1 MTDATDNKTTVL
13 KAEGLTKTYRDFWHR
28 PKVRALDG
36 IDFEVAP
43 GEVFGL
49 LGPNGSGK
57 STTLK
62 MILGLLYPTQGQ
74 INVFGQPPSAVRI
87 KERIGYLPEESYLY
101 KYLTAR
107 ETLDFYGK
115 LFDLSTVERKQR
127 TEQLLDMVNLRQAA
141 NRSIGEFSKG
151 MTRRIGLAQALI
163 NDPDLIVLD
172 EPTSG
177 LDPIGRRQVKDL
189 ILTLAK
195 RGKTVFV
202 ASHLLADVEDV
213 CDRIAILY
221 NGRIL
226 VQGAVKDLLEE
237 RDTCRWTTNSLPKE
251 SLKKV
256 LELLREYMG
265 AEPEI
270 EQFSQSLEQFFLKV
284 VAQASGDGATSVST
298 SAVAD
303 YLSTS
308 DKSNNEGKER
318 NDNA

>member
-1 MTDATDNKTTVL
+1 MTDVTDNKTSVL
-13 KAEGLTKTYRDFWHR
+13 EAKGLTKTYRDFWRR

-36 IDFEVAP
+36 IDFTVAS

-62 MILGLLYPTQGQ
+62 MILGLLYPTEGQ
-74 INVFGQPPSAVRI
+74 IEVFGQSPNNVRM

-115 LFDLSTVERKQR
+115 LFDLTATERRQR
-127 TEQLLDMVNLRQAA
+127 VDQLLEMVNLKQAT
-141 NRSIGEFSKG
+141 NRTIGEFSKG
-151 MTRRIGLAQALI
+151 MARRIGLAQALI

-189 ILTLAK
+189 IATLAS

-226 VQGAVKDLLEE
+226 VQGGVTDLLEE
-237 RDTCRWTTNSLPKE
+237 RDTCRWTTTSLPKE
-251 SLKKV
+251 SLDNV
-256 LELLREYMG
+256 LALLREHLG
-265 AEPEI
+265 AEPEV
-270 EQFSQSLEQFFLKV
+270 EKYSQSLERFFLQV
-284 VAQASGDGATSVST
+284 VAHASGEGDGTVSPD
-298 SAVAD
+298 AVAD
-303 YLSTS
+303 FLSS
-308 DKSNNEGKER
+308 PR
-318 NDNA
+318 NDEADKTNLEASA